1 LGESPLSKRRVVVT
15 GLGIVSPVGND
26 VAGAWASIL
35 AGRSGIAAVTRF
47 DTVNFPTHFGGEI
60 RELNLEPFMSTKDA
74 RRMDAFMQ
82 YGVVAG
88 MQAMRDSGLQVT
100 EANSDRIGILMGSGM
115 GGLESIEETYDKYLE
130 THGPK
135 KVSPFFIPASIINL
149 VSGHLSIAFKVTG
162 PNLAIA
168 TACTTSTHSLGLAMR
183 LIQYGEADAMLAGG
197 SEMATCVTGM
207 SGFAQA
213 KALSQRNDDPQGA
226 SRPWDKDRDGFVM
239 GDGAGAM
246 MLEEYE
252 HAKARGARIYAELV
266 GFGMSGDAF
275 HVTAPPE
282 NGEGARKAMAKA
294 LVDAQL
300 NPDQVQYVNAHATST
315 ELGDRAE
322 TTAIRRAFGSAAD
335 KLAVSSTKSMTGHL
349 LGAAGAVEAIF
360 SVLALRDQVA
370 PPTINLHTAGEGC
383 DLDYVPNTARQM
395 SLEYTLSNSFGFGGT
410 NGSLIFRRT

>member
-1 LGESPLSKRRVVVT
+1 LSKRRVVVT

-26 VAGAWASIL
+26 VAGAWATIL
-35 AGRSGIAAVTRF
+35 AGRSGIDVVARF
-47 DTVNFPTHFGGEI
+47 DTANFPTHFGGEI
-60 RELNLEPFMSTKDA
+60 RALNLEPYMSTKDA

-88 MQAMRDSGLQVT
+88 VQAMRDSGLVVT
-100 EANSDRIGILMGSGM
+100 EANSDRIGVLMGSGM
-115 GGLESIEETYDKYLE
+115 GGLESIEQTYEKYLE
-130 THGPK
+130 THSPK

-149 VSGHLSIAFKVTG
+149 VSGHLSIAFKITG
-162 PNLAIA
+162 PNLAVA
-168 TACTTSTHSLGLAMR
+168 TACTTSTHAVGLAMR

-197 SEMATCVTGM
+197 SEMSTCVTGM

-246 MLEEYE
+246 MLEEYDQ
-252 HAKARGARIYAELV
+252 AKARGAKIYAEIV

-282 NGEGARKAMAKA
+282 SGEGARKAMAKA

-300 NPDQVQYVNAHATST
+300 SPDRVQYVNAHATST

-322 TTAIRRAFGSAAD
+322 TTAIRRAFGPAAD

-349 LGAAGAVEAIF
+349 LGAAGVVEAIF
-360 SVLALRDQVA
+360 CVLALRDQVA
-370 PPTINLHTAGEGC
+370 PPTINLHTPGEGC
-383 DLDYVPNTARQM
+383 DLDYVPNTARPM
-395 SLEYTLSNSFGFGGT
+395 SIEYALSNSFGFGGT
-410 NGSLIFRRT
+410 NGSLIFRRS

>member
-1 LGESPLSKRRVVVT
+1 VT

-26 VAGAWASIL
+26 VPGAWSSIV
-35 AGRSGIAAVTRF
+35 AGRSGIGAVTRF
-47 DTVNFPTHFGGEI
+47 EAASFPTHFGGEI
-60 RELNLEPFMSTKDA
+60 RNLDLEAYITTKDA

-88 MQAMRDSGLQVT
+88 MQAMRDSGFVVT
-100 EANSDRIGILMGSGM
+100 ESNSGRVGVLMGSGM
-115 GGLESIEETYDKYLE
+115 GGLESIEVTYDKYLE
-130 THGPK
+130 THSPK

-149 VSGHLSIAFKVTG
+149 VSGHLSIAFNLTG

-168 TACTTSTHSLGLAMR
+168 TACTTSTHAIGMALR
-183 LIQYGEADAMLAGG
+183 LIQFGDADAMLAGG
-197 SEMATCVTGM
+197 SEMATCATGM

-213 KALSQRNDDPQGA
+213 KALSQRNDDPQAA

-252 HAKARGARIYAELV
+252 HAKTRGARIYAEV
-266 GFGMSGDAF
+266 IGFGMSGDAF

-282 NGEGARKAMAKA
+282 DGEGARKSMVNALADAK
-294 LVDAQL
+294 VV
-300 NPDQVQYVNAHATST
+300 PDQIQYINAHATST

-322 TTAIRRAFGSAAD
+322 TTAIHRAFGDAA
-335 KLAVSSTKSMTGHL
+335 KRLAVSSTKSMTGHL

-370 PPTINLHTAGEGC
+370 PPTINLDQPGEGC
-383 DLDYVPNTARQM
+383 DLDYVPKHARQM
-395 SLEYTLSNSFGFGGT
+395 KIDTALSNSFGFGGT
-410 NGSLIFRRT
+410 NGSLIFRRI

>member
-1 LGESPLSKRRVVVT
+1 LSKRRVVVT
-15 GLGIVSPVGND
+15 GLGIVSPVGHD
-26 VAGAWASIL
+26 VASAWDAIV
-35 AGRSGIAAVTRF
+35 AGRSGIGPVVRF
-47 DTVNFPTHFGGEI
+47 DTSTFPVHFGGEI
-60 RELNLEPFMSTKDA
+60 RDLNLEPYMSPKDA

-88 MQAMRDSGLQVT
+88 MQAMRDSGLTVT
-100 EANSDRIGILMGSGM
+100 EATSDRVGVLMGSGM
-115 GGLESIEETYDKYLE
+115 GGLESIEEAYDRYME
-130 THGPK
+130 TNSPK
-135 KVSPFFIPASIINL
+135 KVSPFFIPGSIINL
-149 VSGHLSIAFKVTG
+149 VSGHLSMAFNLTG
-162 PNLAIA
+162 PNLAVA

-183 LIQYGEADAMLAGG
+183 MIQYGEADAMLAGG

-213 KALSQRNDDPQGA
+213 KALSTRNDNPTAA

-246 MLEEYE
+246 LLEEYE
-252 HAKARGARIYAELV
+252 QAKARGAKIYAEIV
-266 GFGMSGDAF
+266 GFGMSGDAY
-275 HVTAPPE
+275 HVTSPPE

-294 LVDAQL
+294 IVDAGL

-322 TTAIRRAFGSAAD
+322 TTAIRRAFGAAAD

-360 SVLALRDQVA
+360 SVLALRDQIA
-370 PPTINLHTAGEGC
+370 PPTINLDEPGEGC
-383 DLDYVPNTARQM
+383 DLDYVPKEARRM
-395 SLEYTLSNSFGFGGT
+395 RLEHTLSNSFGFGGT
-410 NGSLIFRRT
+410 NGSLIFRRI

>member
-1 LGESPLSKRRVVVT
+1 LSKRRVVVT

-26 VAGAWASIL
+26 VAAAWASIL
-35 AGRSGIAAVTRF
+35 AGRSGIDVIRRF
-47 DTVNFPTHFGGEI
+47 DTANFPTHFGGEI
-60 RELNLEPFMSTKDA
+60 RELNLEPYMSAKDA

-82 YGVVAG
+82 YGVIAG
-88 MQAMRDSGLQVT
+88 MQAMRDSGLAVT
-100 EANSDRIGILMGSGM
+100 EANSDRIGVLMGSGM
-115 GGLESIEETYDKYLE
+115 GGLESIEQTYDKYLE
-130 THGPK
+130 THSPK

-149 VSGHLSIAFKVTG
+149 VSGHLSIAFNITG
-162 PNLAIA
+162 PNLAVA
-168 TACTTSTHSLGLAMR
+168 TACTTSTHAVGLAMR

-197 SEMATCVTGM
+197 AEMSTCVTGM

-252 HAKARGARIYAELV
+252 HAKARGANIYAEIV

-300 NPDQVQYVNAHATST
+300 NPDRVQYVNAHATST
-315 ELGDRAE
+315 GLGDRAE
-322 TTAIRRAFGSAAD
+322 TTAIRRAFGAAAD

-360 SVLALRDQVA
+360 CVLALRDQVA
-370 PPTINLHTAGEGC
+370 PPTINLHTPGEGC
-383 DLDYVPNTARQM
+383 DLDYVPNSARPM
-395 SLEYTLSNSFGFGGT
+395 SIEYTLSNSFGFGGT
-410 NGSLIFRRT
+410 NGSLIFRRA

>member
-1 LGESPLSKRRVVVT
+1 LSKRRVVIT
-15 GLGIVSPVGND
+15 GLGMVSPVGND
-26 VAGAWASIL
+26 VTTAWASIL
-35 AGRSGIAAVTRF
+35 AGRSGIGPVTRI
-47 DTVNFPTHFGGEI
+47 DTATFATHFGGEI
-60 RELNLEPFMSTKDA
+60 RQLDLEPYMSPKDA

-88 MQAMRDSGLQVT
+88 MQAMRDSGFVVT

-115 GGLESIEETYDKYLE
+115 GGLESIEETYDKFLE
-130 THGPK
+130 TGSPK
-135 KVSPFFIPASIINL
+135 KVSPFFIPGSIINL
-149 VSGHLSIAFKVTG
+149 VGGHLSIAFNITG
-162 PNLAIA
+162 PNLAVA
-168 TACTTSTHSLGLAMR
+168 TACTTSTHALGLAMR

-213 KALSQRNDDPQGA
+213 KALSQRNDDPTGA

-239 GDGAGAM
+239 GDGGAAM

-252 HAKARGARIYAELV
+252 SAKARGAKIYAEIV

-282 NGEGARKAMAKA
+282 NGEGARKAMVKA
-294 LVDAQL
+294 LTDAEL
-300 NPDQVQYVNAHATST
+300 SPDKIQYLNAHATST

-322 TTAIRRAFGSAAD
+322 TTAIRRAFGTAAD
-335 KLAVSSTKSMTGHL
+335 RLAVSSTKSMTGHL

-360 SVLALRDQVA
+360 CVLALRDQVA
-370 PPTINLHTAGEGC
+370 PPTINLVTPGEGC
-383 DLDYVPNTARQM
+383 DLDYVPNEARPM
-395 SLEYTLSNSFGFGGT
+395 ALEYTLSNSFGFGGT
-410 NGSLIFRRT
+410 NGSLVFRRV

>member
-1 LGESPLSKRRVVVT
+1 LSKRRVVVT

-26 VAGAWASIL
+26 VAAAWASIL
-35 AGRSGIAAVTRF
+35 AGRSGIDVIRRF
-47 DTVNFPTHFGGEI
+47 DTANFPTHFGGEI
-60 RELNLEPFMSTKDA
+60 RELNLEPYMSAKDA

-82 YGVVAG
+82 YGVIAG
-88 MQAMRDSGLQVT
+88 MQAMRDSGLVVT
-100 EANSDRIGILMGSGM
+100 EANSDRIGVLMGSGM
-115 GGLESIEETYDKYLE
+115 GGLESIEQTYDKYLE
-130 THGPK
+130 THSPK

-149 VSGHLSIAFKVTG
+149 VSGHLSIAFNVTG
-162 PNLAIA
+162 PNLAVA
-168 TACTTSTHSLGLAMR
+168 TACTTSTHAVGLAMR

-197 SEMATCVTGM
+197 AEMSTCVTGM

-252 HAKARGARIYAELV
+252 HAKARGANIYAEIV

-300 NPDQVQYVNAHATST
+300 NPERVQYVNAHATST
-315 ELGDRAE
+315 GLGDRAE
-322 TTAIRRAFGSAAD
+322 TTAIRRAFGPAAD

-360 SVLALRDQVA
+360 CVLALRDQVA
-370 PPTINLHTAGEGC
+370 PPTINLHTPGEGC
-383 DLDYVPNTARQM
+383 DLDYVPNSARPM
-395 SLEYTLSNSFGFGGT
+395 SIEYTLSNSFGFGGT
-410 NGSLIFRRT
+410 NGSLIFRRA

>member
-1 LGESPLSKRRVVVT
+1 MSKRRVVVT
-15 GLGIVSPVGND
+15 GLGVVSPVGNE

-35 AGRSGIAAVTRF
+35 AGRSGIAPVTRF
-47 DTVNFPTHFGGEI
+47 DTAGFPTHFGGEI
-60 RELNLEPFMSTKDA
+60 RQLDLAPYMSTKDA

-88 MQAMRDSGLQVT
+88 VQAMRDSGLEVT

-115 GGLESIEETYDKYLE
+115 GGLESIEEAYDRYLD
-130 THGPK
+130 TRSPK

-149 VSGHLSIAFKVTG
+149 VSGHLSIAFKITG
-162 PNLAIA
+162 PNLAVA
-168 TACTTSTHSLGLAMR
+168 TACTTSTHSLGLGMR
-183 LIQYGEADAMLAGG
+183 LIQYGDADAVLAGG

-213 KALSQRNDDPQGA
+213 KALSQRNDDPEGA

-246 MLEEYE
+246 MLEEHE
-252 HAKARGARIYAELV
+252 HAKARGAKIYAEIV

-282 NGEGARKAMAKA
+282 NGEGARKAMSKA
-294 LVDAQL
+294 LIDAQL

-360 SVLALRDQVA
+360 TVLALRDQVA
-370 PPTINLHTAGEGC
+370 PPTINLRTPGEGC
-383 DLDYVPNTARQM
+383 DLDYVPNAARKMPMQ
-395 SLEYTLSNSFGFGGT
+395 YALSNSFGFGGT
-410 NGSLIFRRT
+410 NGSLIFRRS

>member
-1 LGESPLSKRRVVVT
+1 LSKRRVVIT

-26 VAGAWASIL
+26 VATAWATIL
-35 AGRSGIAAVTRF
+35 AGRSGIQSIQRF
-47 DTVNFPTHFGGEI
+47 DTTNFPTHFGGEV
-60 RELNLEPFMSTKDA
+60 RNLDLETYMTAKDA

-82 YGVVAG
+82 YGVAAG

-100 EANSDRIGILMGSGM
+100 EANSDRIGIMMGSGM
-115 GGLESIEETYDKYLE
+115 GGLESIEETYDKYME
-130 THGPK
+130 THSPK

-149 VSGHLSIAFKVTG
+149 VSGHLSINFKITG
-162 PNLAIA
+162 PNLAVA
-168 TACTTSTHSLGLAMR
+168 TACTTSTHALGLGMR
-183 LIQYGEADAMLAGG
+183 LIQYGDADAMLAGG

-207 SGFAQA
+207 SGFVQA
-213 KALSQRNDDPQGA
+213 RALSQRNDDPQAA

-246 MLEEYE
+246 LLEEYE
-252 HAKARGARIYAELV
+252 QAKARGAKIYAELV

-275 HVTAPPE
+275 HVTAPPDD
-282 NGEGARKAMAKA
+282 GEGARKAMSKA
-294 LVDAQL
+294 LSDARL

-322 TTAIRRAFGSAAD
+322 TLAIRRAFGPAAD

-370 PPTINLHTAGEGC
+370 PPTINLHQPGEGC
-383 DLDYVPNTARQM
+383 DLDYVPNTARPM
-395 SLEYTLSNSFGFGGT
+395 KLEYTLSNSFGFGGT
-410 NGSLIFRRT
+410 NGSLIFRRI

>member
-1 LGESPLSKRRVVVT
+1 LSKRRVVVT

-26 VAGAWASIL
+26 VTSAWSAIL
-35 AGRSGIAAVTRF
+35 AGRSGIGPVTRI
-47 DTVNFPTHFGGEI
+47 DTTTFSTHFGGEI
-60 RELNLEPFMSTKDA
+60 RQLDIEPYLSVKDA

-82 YGVVAG
+82 YGVIAG
-88 MQAMRDSGLQVT
+88 MQAMRDSGLAVT

-130 THGPK
+130 THSPK
-135 KVSPFFIPASIINL
+135 KVSPFFIPGSIINL
-149 VSGHLSIAFKVTG
+149 VSGHLSIAFKITG
-162 PNLAIA
+162 PNLAVA
-168 TACTTSTHSLGLAMR
+168 TACTTSTHALGMAMR
-183 LIQYGEADAMLAGG
+183 MIQYGEVDAMLAGG

-213 KALSQRNDDPQGA
+213 RALSQRNSDPQAA

-252 HAKARGARIYAELV
+252 SAKARGAKIYAEIC

-275 HVTAPPE
+275 HVTSPPE
-282 NGEGARKAMAKA
+282 DGEGARKAMVKA
-294 LVDAQL
+294 LADAEL
-300 NPDQVQYVNAHATST
+300 NPGQVQYVNAHATST

-322 TTAIRRAFGSAAD
+322 TTAIRRAFGAAAD

-360 SVLALRDQVA
+360 CVLALRDQVA
-370 PPTINLHTAGEGC
+370 PPTINLDQPGEGC
-383 DLDYVPNTARQM
+383 DLDYVPKHARQM
-395 SLEYTLSNSFGFGGT
+395 RLEYVLSNSFGFGGT
-410 NGSLIFRRT
+410 NGSLIFRRH